1 MPPKPRLLIATN
13 NSSKV
18 DEFRSLLAGSGWEI
32 LGPLDL
38 GIELEVAET
47 GATYAENA
55 RLKALAF
62 QRASGL
68 AALADDSGLEVD
80 ALGGAPGP
88 LHHTKG
94 WDGMDQ
100 SDRIERLLTAMRDVP
115 AGKRTARFRAV
126 LVVAF
131 ADGETLEE
139 EGFCE
144 GQIREKPEGSS
155 GFGYDPVFFLPE
167 LGKTM
172 AELSLTEKNRVSHR
186 TAASAL
192 ITVRLQQ
199 ANASET

>member
-1 MPPKPRLLIATN
+1 M
-13 NSSKV
+13 
-18 DEFRSLLAGSGWEI
+18 AGSGWEI
-32 LGPLDL
+32 LAPLDL

-47 GATYAENA
+47 GTTYAENA

-80 ALGGAPGP
+80 ALEGEPGP

-94 WDGMDQ
+94 WDGTDQ
-100 SDRIERLLTAMRDVP
+100 ADRIERLLMAMREVP
-115 AGKRTARFRAV
+115 ADKRTARFRAV

-131 ADGETLEE
+131 ANGETIEE
-139 EGFCE
+139 VGFCE

-167 LGKTM
+167 LGRTM
-172 AELSLTEKNRVSHR
+172 AELSLGEKNRVSHR
-186 TAASAL
+186 TAASAR
-192 ITVRLQQ
+192 ISVRLKQ
-199 ANASET
+199 ASVSDI

>member
-18 DEFRSLLAGSGWEI
+18 EEFRALLAGSGWEI
-32 LGPLDL
+32 LAPLDL

-47 GATYAENA
+47 GTTYAENA

-80 ALGGAPGP
+80 ALEGEPGP

-94 WDGMDQ
+94 WDGTDQ
-100 SDRIERLLTAMRDVP
+100 ADRIERLLMAMREVP
-115 AGKRTARFRAV
+115 ADKRTARFRAV

-131 ADGETLEE
+131 ANGETIEE
-139 EGFCE
+139 VGFCE

-167 LGKTM
+167 LGRTM
-172 AELSLTEKNRVSHR
+172 AELSLGEKNRVSHR
-186 TAASAL
+186 TAASAR
-192 ITVRLQQ
+192 ISVRLKQ
-199 ANASET
+199 ASVSDI